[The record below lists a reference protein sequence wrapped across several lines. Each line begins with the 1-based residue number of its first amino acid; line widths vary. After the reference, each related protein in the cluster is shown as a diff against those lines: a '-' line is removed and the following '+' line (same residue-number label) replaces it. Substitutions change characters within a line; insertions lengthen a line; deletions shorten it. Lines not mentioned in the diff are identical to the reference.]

1 MLRGF
6 AILKFSGSP
15 IENGKRREKKI
26 KIIMN
31 KIMEIESLMVKYG
44 WNEILSKLEFIP
56 VGEFDPVWCND
67 MR

>member
-1 MLRGF
+1 
-6 AILKFSGSP
+6 
-15 IENGKRREKKI
+15 
-26 KIIMN
+26 MN